1 MSDAHL
7 RELNR
12 QALDPAASV
21 VIDACAGSGKTWL
34 LVSRIVRL
42 LLEGAKPSQILAVTF
57 TRKAAQEMA
66 TRLREWL
73 YTLATADARAAHAF
87 LREREVPEDR
97 ADTLLAG
104 SRALYEDLLTAQPA
118 ITITTFH
125 SWFLQLLRRAPLDA
139 GAPGDVQLMEQT
151 AALADEAWQRF
162 AGTLERDPGSDAAR
176 GLDLLFSRCGLDNT
190 RRLLMNFLDRR
201 AEWWVYTRGQK
212 NAVAFA
218 LSGIA
223 ERMPVAPDADVLD
236 GLFGDPA
243 LAPALAE
250 YAGFLQRGTEKDLPL
265 AQALQAAPAE
275 PDAQRRFDI
284 VRSVL
289 FTDSGTLRSRK
300 PSGAQKKRL
309 TVEGEER
316 FLRLHAELGA
326 RLSDVHEMLV
336 AQEGY
341 RFNEAAFHCGVA
353 LLDTYQALK
362 RERQMIDYGDIEW
375 HACELVRDGDNAA
388 YMHCK
393 LDARY
398 RHILVDEFQ
407 DTNPLQWL
415 TLRSWLAAA
424 AAADARPTVFMVG
437 DPKQSIYRFRRAEAR
452 LFDCARQYLE
462 EEFAARTLSQDESR
476 RCALAVIEV
485 VNALFGDEPAFKGFV
500 PHAAHYRDKP
510 GRVEVLPLAAGD
522 AKAARAAPSGLALRD
537 PLVAELEVDEDRR
550 REREADMLTARIHD
564 IVGNWLVLD
573 ERGEGRPARYSDIM
587 VLVRRRTHLAAYERA
602 LRREKIH
609 YVTSRQGGLLDTL
622 EARDLVALLGFL
634 VSPFADLNLAHALRS
649 PVFGASDE
657 DLVAIAQAGDGSWW
671 ERLARLAGSA
681 GPSPALARAHELLAR
696 WLARADT
703 APVHDQ
709 LDRIYFEGE
718 VMSRYDAAV
727 PEAMRGAV
735 AANLHA
741 FMQHALDTDAG
752 RYPSLPRFIHELA
765 DLAAAPAEE
774 APDEGVVGD
783 AGDAVRIYT
792 VHGAKGLEA
801 PIVWLLDTAAAPGSG
816 RGYDALISWEP
827 QADRPDHFSVWGK
840 KDTQSAAQRELAG
853 TEAQLGARE
862 DLNLLYVAMTRA
874 QQALIVS
881 GADGRGREGSW
892 YEKIRAATCA
902 AAAHGADDR
911 SRPAV
916 HGVCLAATKHE
927 EKHVVIELPRD
938 ADADPRL
945 GRPLPTG
952 VRMPAAA
959 GAGLTYGTHFHLLME
974 RLTVAPQTDRDMLA
988 RALGLRAREFAPL
1001 WGEAQRVLADPS
1013 LRRFFDPAQYVRA
1026 LNEVSLVTGAGAVRR
1041 IDRLVEAQDAIWVLD
1056 YKTGAAPEGGALMA
1070 EYEAQ
1075 IAEYRASIAQMFPGK
1090 PVRGVLIFSGGATRE
1105 VG

>member
-1 MSDAHL
+1 
-7 RELNR
+7 
-12 QALDPAASV
+12 
-21 VIDACAGSGKTWL
+21 
-34 LVSRIVRL
+34 
-42 LLEGAKPSQILAVTF
+42 
-57 TRKAAQEMA
+57 
-66 TRLREWL
+66 
-73 YTLATADARAAHAF
+73 
-87 LREREVPEDR
+87 
-97 ADTLLAG
+97 
-104 SRALYEDLLTAQPA
+104 
-118 ITITTFH
+118 TFH

-139 GAPGDVQLMEQT
+139 GAPGDVQLIEQT

-162 AGTLERDPGSDAAR
+162 ASALERDPASSAAS
-176 GLDLLFSRCGLDNT
+176 GLDLLFGACGLDNT
-190 RRLLMNFLDRR
+190 RRLLMNFLQRR
-201 AEWWVYTRGQK
+201 AEWWVYTRGEK

-218 LSGIA
+218 LRRIA
-223 ERMPVAPDADVLD
+223 ATMTVAPDADVL
-236 GLFGDPA
+236 GPLFADAELKSALGDYAKLLARNTPTDQGYAQRLDNAGDEPDPA
-243 LAPALAE
+243 TRFGALS
-250 YAGFLQRGTEKDLPL
+250 
-265 AQALQAAPAE
+265 
-275 PDAQRRFDI
+275 
-284 VRSVL
+284 SVV
-289 FTDSGTLRSRK
+289 FKADGESRSRK
-300 PSGAQKKRL
+300 AGGPQAKRL
-309 TVEGEER
+309 GAKGEAR
-316 FLRLHAELGA
+316 FLELHEWLTNRVGA
-326 RLSDVHEMLV
+326 AREALV

-375 HACELVRDGDNAA
+375 HACELVRDADNAA

-415 TLRSWLAAA
+415 ALQSWLAAA

-452 LFDCARQYLE
+452 LFDRARQYLE
-462 EEFAARTLSQDESR
+462 EGFAARTLSQDESR
-476 RCALAVIEV
+476 RCAPAVIEV
-485 VNALFGDEPAFKGFV
+485 VNALFSGEPAFTDFV

-510 GRVEVLPLAAGD
+510 GRVEVLPLAADD

-537 PLVAELEVDEDRR
+537 PLAAALEVDEDRR
-550 REREADMLTARIHD
+550 REREADMLTARIHE
-564 IVGNWLVLD
+564 IVGNWLMLD
-573 ERGEGRPARYSDIM
+573 ERGETHPARHSDIM

-622 EARDLVALLGFL
+622 EAQDLVALLGFL
-634 VSPFADLNLAHALRS
+634 VSPVADLKLAHALRS
-649 PVFGASDE
+649 PVFNASDE
-657 DLVAIAQAGDGSWW
+657 DLVAIAQAGEGTWW
-671 ERLARLAGSA
+671 ERLARLAAGA
-681 GPSPALARAHELLAR
+681 GPGPALARAHELLAR
-696 WLARADT
+696 WLIRAGT
-703 APVHDQ
+703 LPVHDQ

-765 DLAAAPAEE
+765 DLAAAPPEQ

-801 PIVWLLDTAAAPGSG
+801 PIVWLLDTAAVPGPD

-827 QADRPDHFSVWGK
+827 HADRPDHFSLWGK
-840 KDTQSAAQRELAG
+840 KNTMSAAQRELARA
-853 TEAQLGARE
+853 EADLGARE

-902 AAAHGADDR
+902 AAGHGANDR
-911 SRPAV
+911 SQAAV
-916 HGVCLAATKHE
+916 HGDSLAAQIQMQE
-927 EKHVVIELPRD
+927 HVVIEEPR
-938 ADADPRL
+938 AATADPRL
-945 GRPLPTG
+945 ARLLPTG

-959 GAGLTYGTHFHLLME
+959 GPGLDYGTHFHLLME
-974 RLTVAPQTDRDMLA
+974 RLTAAPGADREALA
-988 RALGLRAREFAPL
+988 RWLGLSARVFAPL
-1001 WGEAQRVLADPS
+1001 WSEAQRLLADPR
-1013 LRRFFDPAQYVRA
+1013 LARFFDPAQYVRA
-1026 LNEVSLVTGAGAVRR
+1026 TNEVSLVTGTGAVRR
-1041 IDRLVEAQDAIWVLD
+1041 IDRLVESADEIWVLD
-1056 YKTGAAPEGGALMA
+1056 YKTGEAPEGGERMA

-1075 IAEYRASIAQMFPGK
+1075 IAEYRTSIAQMFPGK
-1090 PVRGVLIFSGGATRE
+1090 PVRAMVIFTGGVTRE
-1105 VG
+1105 VRA